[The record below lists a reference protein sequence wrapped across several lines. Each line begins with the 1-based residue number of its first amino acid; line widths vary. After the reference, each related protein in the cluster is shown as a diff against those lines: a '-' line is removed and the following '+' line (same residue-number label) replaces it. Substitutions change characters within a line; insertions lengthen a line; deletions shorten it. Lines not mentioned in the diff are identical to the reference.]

1 VKKTSITRVL
11 LTPPDTLIN
20 PPFDEGVLLVY
31 CIVYFWYILVFY
43 EIYFVTLTISRKL

>member
-20 PPFDEGVLLVY
+20 PPFDEGVLVH

-43 EIYFVTLTISRKL
+43 GIYFVTLSISSKL